1 MSMPV
6 DFKDYYNALGVKR
19 DANEAEIK
27 QAFRKL
33 ARKYHPDV
41 AKNKKE
47 AEEKFKEINE
57 AHEVLSD
64 PDKRRRYDELG
75 SDWQHAGAGRPGA
88 QRRRGQAEEFNFGG
102 STGFSD
108 FFEQFFGRSRPSSG
122 GFGDVFNGGRGAND
136 AMGFAQRG
144 GDIEGD
150 ILVSLDEALHGST
163 RTISLQ
169 RKNPASGRADTDT
182 IKVRIPPGMQDGQT
196 VRVRGKGGH
205 GFGGGEPGD
214 LLLRVRLAAHPDFR
228 ASGADLYYDLEL
240 GPWDCV
246 LGTDATVPVLGGTRV
261 KVRIPPG
268 TNNSQQFRVRAHGLP
283 KGKDGQ
289 RGDFYVVVS
298 VQMPTDISSEERAL
312 WEQLKEVS
320 GAPQHVE

>member
-1 MSMPV
+1 M

-33 ARKYHPDV
+33 ARTYHPDV

-57 AHEVLSD
+57 AYEVLSD
-64 PDKRRRYDELG
+64 PEKRRRYDELG
-75 SDWQHAGAGRPGA
+75 ADWQNAGAPRSGGGGGY
-88 QRRRGQAEEFNFGG
+88 RRRGPAEDFNFGG

-108 FFEQFFGRSRPSSG
+108 FFEQFFGRGRRSGG
-122 GFGDVFNGGRGAND
+122 GFGDVFNGGRGGAGD

-169 RKNPASGRADTDT
+169 RKNPSSGRTDTDT
-182 IKVRIPPGMQDGQT
+182 IKVRIPAGMQDGQT

-246 LGTDATVPVLGGTRV
+246 LGTEATVPVLGGSRV

-268 TNNSQQFRVRAHGLP
+268 TNNGQQFRVRAHGLP
-283 KGKDGQ
+283 KGKDGE

-298 VQMPTDISSEERAL
+298 VQMPTEITNEERTL
-312 WEQLKEVS
+312 WEQLKQVS
-320 GAPQHVE
+320 GSHAHAD